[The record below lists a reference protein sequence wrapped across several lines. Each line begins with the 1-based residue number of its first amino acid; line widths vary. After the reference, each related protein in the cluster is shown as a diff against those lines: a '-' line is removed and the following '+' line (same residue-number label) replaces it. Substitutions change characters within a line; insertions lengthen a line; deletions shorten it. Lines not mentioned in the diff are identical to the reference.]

1 LATSIQQQASSN
13 MEYILHILILICIYV
28 ILSLSLNLLVGYTG
42 ILSIA
47 HAAFY
52 GVGAYVAA
60 LMALRLETPFL
71 LNIILAFI
79 AAGILGAIVGIPSLR
94 LRDDYFVIATFAFQ
108 IIIFSILNNLVEFT
122 GGPLGL
128 PGIPQPNIFGYE
140 ITTHIEFLILAF
152 VLAGLVYWITSRIV
166 ESPFGR
172 LLKSIREDEV
182 FVKATGRDVASA
194 KVKIFI
200 ISASLASFAGVIYAT
215 YITYIDP
222 TSFTVMESIF
232 IISIVIIGG
241 AANLKGS
248 ILGAAFLVALPELLR
263 FIGLPNAIAANVR
276 QILYGALL
284 VIMMMWRPQG
294 FLGEYAFGKGTGGR
308 SQKLEA
314 RSKRSGDA

>member
-1 LATSIQQQASSN
+1 
-13 MEYILHILILICIYV
+13 MEYLLHILILIGIYT
-28 ILSLSLNLLVGYTG
+28 ILAVSLNLLVGFTG

-52 GVGAYVAA
+52 GIGAYVAA

-71 LNIILAFI
+71 LNIFLAMA
-79 AAGILGAIVGIPSLR
+79 AAGVFGAIVGIPSLR
-94 LRDDYFVIATFAFQ
+94 LKDDYFVIATFAFQ
-108 IIIFSILNNLVEFT
+108 IIIFSILNNLVDFT

-140 ITTHIEFLILAF
+140 ISSHIEFLIL
-152 VLAGLVYWITSRIV
+152 VIILAGFTYWIANRV
-166 ESPFGR
+166 VQSPFGR
-172 LLKSIREDEV
+172 LLKAIREDEV
-182 FVKATGRDVASA
+182 FTQAAGRNVASA
-194 KVKIFI
+194 KVKVFI
-200 ISASLASFAGVIYAT
+200 ISASLASISGVIYAT

-241 AANLKGS
+241 AGNLKGS

-263 FIGLPNAIAANVR
+263 FVGLPNSIAANVR

-294 FLGEYAFGKGTGGR
+294 FLGEYGFGNVGK
-308 SQKLEA
+308 SEVEK
-314 RSKRSGDA
+314 K

>member
-1 LATSIQQQASSN
+1 
-13 MEYILHILILICIYV
+13 V
-28 ILSLSLNLLVGYTG
+28 SLNLLVGFTG

-52 GVGAYVAA
+52 GIGAYVAA
-60 LMALRLETPFL
+60 LMALRFETPFL
-71 LNIILAFI
+71 LNIILAM
-79 AAGILGAIVGIPSLR
+79 AASGVFGAIVGIPSLR
-94 LRDDYFVIATFAFQ
+94 LREDYFVIATFAFQ
-108 IIIFSILNNLVEFT
+108 VIIFSILNNLVDFT

-140 ITTHIEFLILAF
+140 ISTHLEFLILVF
-152 VLAGLVYWITSRIV
+152 ILAGFTYWIANRV
-166 ESPFGR
+166 VQSPFGR
-172 LLKSIREDEV
+172 LLKAIREDEV
-182 FVKATGRDVASA
+182 FTQAAGRNVASA
-194 KVKIFI
+194 KVKVFM
-200 ISASLASFAGVIYAT
+200 ISASLASISGVIYAT

-241 AANLKGS
+241 AGNLKGS

-263 FIGLPNAIAANVR
+263 FIGLPNSIAANVR

-294 FLGEYAFGKGTGGR
+294 FLGEYAFGKIRKSEVEG
-308 SQKLEA
+308 KALEG
-314 RSKRSGDA
+314 K

>member
-1 LATSIQQQASSN
+1 L
-13 MEYILHILILICIYV
+13 EYLLHILILIGIYT
-28 ILSLSLNLLVGYTG
+28 ILAVSLNLLVGFTG

-52 GVGAYVAA
+52 GIGAYVAA

-71 LNIILAFI
+71 LNIFLAII
-79 AAGILGAIVGIPSLR
+79 AAGVFGAIVGIPSLC
-94 LRDDYFVIATFAFQ
+94 LREDYFVIATFAFQ
-108 IIIFSILNNLVEFT
+108 IIIFSILNNLVDFT

-140 ITTHIEFLILAF
+140 VSTHLEFLILVI
-152 VLAGLVYWITSRIV
+152 VLAGFTYWIANRVIQ
-166 ESPFGR
+166 SPFGR
-172 LLKSIREDEV
+172 LLKAIREDEV
-182 FVKATGRDVASA
+182 FAQAAGRNVASA
-194 KVKIFI
+194 KVKVFV
-200 ISASLASFAGVIYAT
+200 ISASLASVSGVIYAT

-241 AANLKGS
+241 AGNLKGS

-263 FIGLPNAIAANVR
+263 FVGLPNSIAANVR

-294 FLGEYAFGKGTGGR
+294 FLGEYAFGKLKGKNG
-308 SQKLEA
+308 
-314 RSKRSGDA
+314 

>member
-1 LATSIQQQASSN
+1 
-13 MEYILHILILICIYV
+13 MEYLLHILILIGIYT
-28 ILSLSLNLLVGYTG
+28 ILAVSLNLLVGFTG

-52 GVGAYVAA
+52 GIGAYVAA

-71 LNIILAFI
+71 LNIFLAMI
-79 AAGILGAIVGIPSLR
+79 AAGVFGAIVGIPSLR
-94 LRDDYFVIATFAFQ
+94 LREDYFVIATFAFQ
-108 IIIFSILNNLVEFT
+108 IIIFSILNNLVDFT

-140 ITTHIEFLILAF
+140 ISTHLEFLIL
-152 VLAGLVYWITSRIV
+152 VIILAGFTYWISNRV
-166 ESPFGR
+166 VKSPFGR
-172 LLKSIREDEV
+172 LLKAIREDEV
-182 FVKATGRDVASA
+182 FTQAAGRNVASA
-194 KVKIFI
+194 KVKVFV
-200 ISASLASFAGVIYAT
+200 ISASLASISGVIYAT

-241 AANLKGS
+241 AGNLKGS

-263 FIGLPNAIAANVR
+263 FVGLPNSVAANVR

-294 FLGEYAFGKGTGGR
+294 FLGEYAFRNAGKSVDGSR
-308 SQKLEA
+308 KLG
-314 RSKRSGDA
+314 K

>member
-1 LATSIQQQASSN
+1 L
-13 MEYILHILILICIYV
+13 EYLLHILILIGIYS
-28 ILSLSLNLLVGYTG
+28 ILAVSLNLLVGYTG

-52 GVGAYVAA
+52 GIGAYAAA

-71 LNIILAFI
+71 INIIVAI
-79 AAGILGAIVGIPSLR
+79 TAAGAFGAIVGIPSLR

-108 IIIFSILNNLVEFT
+108 IIIFSILNNLVSFT

-140 ITTHIEFLILAF
+140 ISTHIDFLILVS
-152 VLAGLVYWITSRIV
+152 VLAGLTYLAANRIV
-166 ESPFGR
+166 KSPFGR
-172 LLKSIREDEV
+172 LLKAIREDEV
-182 FVKATGRDVASA
+182 FTQAAGRNVASA
-194 KVKIFI
+194 KVKVFM
-200 ISASLASFAGVIYAT
+200 ISAALASTAGVIYAT

-222 TSFTVMESIF
+222 TSFTVTESIF

-241 AANLKGS
+241 AGNLRGS

-263 FIGLPNAIAANVR
+263 FVGLPNSIAANVR

-294 FLGEYAFGKGTGGR
+294 FLGEYAFSKSIVSEVKR
-308 SQKLEA
+308 QKA
-314 RSKRSGDA
+314 GDA